1 MTPISAPRFS
11 KQNTWSTEGRCDS
24 SDVRSV
30 QASSTSRACRS
41 LSEAKEAS
49 WSEVKQTTSQ
59 RPESPASEGKRF
71 SKTTTSYEESGIS
84 LSRSPSD
91 GHSGHSSA
99 GG

>member
-1 MTPISAPRFS
+1 MRQLGRAVRPGVQHQPRLPFP
-11 KQNTWSTEGRCDS
+11 
-24 SDVRSV
+24 
-30 QASSTSRACRS
+30 
-41 LSEAKEAS
+41 SEAKEAS

-71 SKTTTSYEESGIS
+71 SKTTTSYDESGIS
-84 LSRSPSD
+84 LSRPSRD